1 MAREYGTATTG
12 VVSPHSEIPW
22 RITSYHAV
30 LLTPHGPSAPLCGI
44 TGTRIP
50 TISGHP
56 LTYDPRDTPGCA
68 RCRELAR

>member
-12 VVSPHSEIPW
+12 VVSLNSEIPW

-30 LLTPHGPSAPLCGI
+30 LLTPRGPSGPLCGI
-44 TGTRIP
+44 AETRIL
-50 TISGHP
+50 TIAGHP
-56 LTYDPRDTPGCA
+56 LRYDPRDNPGCA